1 MLNYEWEM
9 HTRQQLR
16 HNKPQRAK
24 AEHISPA
31 NTKRPTMK
39 KLTLIFLSLLT
50 FGLAFQACDDSKTYA
65 EMLEEED
72 DGIAAFIRDNDI
84 KVISQTEFFNN
95 DSTTDVSQNEY
106 VQLSSGVYMQIVDK
120 GSDNPADTV
129 KNNDLILV
137 RFMEY
142 SILDKDTTLSNLNA
156 VETVD
161 EFKYTVTSSSIA
173 GIFTQGY
180 MISYYSST
188 AVPAGWLVPLA
199 YVRDMAHVKLIVPSK
214 MGHQTAI
221 QYVYPYFYDIKKYQI
236 YR

>member
-1 MLNYEWEM
+1 M

-72 DGIAAFIRDNDI
+72 DGIAAFIRDNNI